1 MPFQKKDIQKIITD
15 KDIEEAEKTNNWEI
29 IRKRMAEY
37 EGANPIKKRGDIPY
51 WTYIKQSQQAN
62 LKKKGKYPLL
72 LHNLESIVKKE
83 YSKINGDYELYKKPA
98 SDVLETPPDVA
109 SMVSKQ
115 PSNIIPKPS
124 NMMAAIPK
132 KEGIGAGGN
141 FGGAGGMIDSIVD
154 MTSGDFRKDNLGKG
168 KKDIVDT
175 KETVRAKKRGS
186 IGGSSK
192 EPIAEAEPLK
202 RARKR
207 GSTGGSSEELPIA
220 EAISVLAEEIPHTE
234 EDQTQQEITHA
245 RRARAEA
252 RATRSKPPLIRK
264 TGQSSE
270 DISQLPNLEPGTV
283 SINKAKPINL
293 NKQIVSK
300 IEPSNIP
307 TTIDQIPIDKLSSD
321 NKDEK
326 QLRLDINYFFKNFPK
341 PLANLTNAFKTIN
354 KMSLQKLI
362 RFHKRI
368 VGILQPTQ
376 PKPQGKVGVVID
388 AEEYIKKI
396 VGETMIQKALE
407 GYSIP
412 NLTPIGTDTET
423 KDETKKNIKDI
434 GSYEVKRGPDGG
446 LNSQK
451 EPIYRYIPTTQEENI
466 EESKYNYKQP
476 IKRLTLPISKMRNR
490 VVTAGRQ
497 VRTNPFLERKMGHR
511 LQVIL

>member
-72 LHNLESIVKKE
+72 LNNLESISKKE

-186 IGGSSK
+186 RSNTTRDNTRKKSKSGS
-192 EPIAEAEPLK
+192 
-202 RARKR
+202 
-207 GSTGGSSEELPIA
+207 
-220 EAISVLAEEIPHTE
+220 
-234 EDQTQQEITHA
+234 
-245 RRARAEA
+245 
-252 RATRSKPPLIRK
+252 
-264 TGQSSE
+264 
-270 DISQLPNLEPGTV
+270 
-283 SINKAKPINL
+283 
-293 NKQIVSK
+293 
-300 IEPSNIP
+300 
-307 TTIDQIPIDKLSSD
+307 
-321 NKDEK
+321 
-326 QLRLDINYFFKNFPK
+326 
-341 PLANLTNAFKTIN
+341 
-354 KMSLQKLI
+354 
-362 RFHKRI
+362 
-368 VGILQPTQ
+368 
-376 PKPQGKVGVVID
+376 
-388 AEEYIKKI
+388 
-396 VGETMIQKALE
+396 
-407 GYSIP
+407 
-412 NLTPIGTDTET
+412 
-423 KDETKKNIKDI
+423 
-434 GSYEVKRGPDGG
+434 
-446 LNSQK
+446 
-451 EPIYRYIPTTQEENI
+451 
-466 EESKYNYKQP
+466 
-476 IKRLTLPISKMRNR
+476 
-490 VVTAGRQ
+490 
-497 VRTNPFLERKMGHR
+497 
-511 LQVIL
+511 

>member
-15 KDIEEAEKTNNWEI
+15 KELKQAETTNNWEN
-29 IRKRMAEY
+29 IRKKMAEY

-51 WTYIKQSQQAN
+51 WTYIKQSQQIN

-72 LHNLESIVKKE
+72 LHNLESISKKE
-83 YSKINGDYELYKKPA
+83 YSKINGDYELYKKP
-98 SDVLETPPDVA
+98 D
-109 SMVSKQ
+109 
-115 PSNIIPKPS
+115 S
-124 NMMAAIPK
+124 NMMAAVAP
-132 KEGIGAGGN
+132 EQGNGPGGN
-141 FGGAGGMIDSIVD
+141 FGEDGDFGRDGGLLGTAFEKIRKENEEKAKLQNEEKE
-154 MTSGDFRKDNLGKG
+154 DFRKENLGKG
-168 KKDIVDT
+168 RKD
-175 KETVRAKKRGS
+175 ETVQAEQAREKKMKRAGKRGMPS
-186 IGGSSK
+186 GGSSSTDIPK
-192 EPIAEAEPLK
+192 AEKIEIMDDA
-202 RARKR
+202 
-207 GSTGGSSEELPIA
+207 
-220 EAISVLAEEIPHTE
+220 VLAEEIPKELFTHTQ
-234 EDQTQQEITHA
+234 EDQTQQEIAHA

-270 DISQLPNLEPGTV
+270 DISQLPNLEPGPGTV
-283 SINKAKPINL
+283 SIKKAKPINL

-376 PKPQGKVGVVID
+376 PKPQGKIGVVID